1 MTTELTRPRP
11 TSRRPPP
18 VAVPSS
24 SSPRALLPSQPGR
37 DVLPLAALLALVV
50 FFSVRAEA
58 FLTAANLTLI
68 SGQAGILLLA
78 SLGATLVIVAG
89 SVDLSVGSIALLTGA
104 VVASLINERFQQS
117 VPGAAH
123 RDCGGRGHRP
133 AQRRGVRLR
142 AGAVVH
148 RHARHAV
155 AVRRDRADRPAGQHD
170 QLHQPGHP

>member
-1 MTTELTRPRP
+1 MTTELTPVLP
-11 TSRRPPP
+11 AVDVPP
-18 VAVPSS
+18 VTVGT
-24 SSPRALLPSQPGR
+24 PRTKLLDRVNVVR

-50 FFSVRAEA
+50 YFAVRAEA

-104 VVASLINERFQQS
+104 VLASLINAGIGNP
-117 VPGAAH
+117 VVVLLVAVAVGAAI
-123 RDCGGRGHRP
+123 GLLNGVVFAYGR
-133 AQRRGVRLR
+133 
-142 AGAVVH
+142 
-148 RHARHAV
+148 V
-155 AVRRDRADRPAGQHD
+155 AVRRDRVDHPGRQHD